1 MLECIHPRRCG
12 PGSVLLAVLALGV
25 GPLPRLAATASPTPD
40 APAAR
45 VTFVANTENLTQPRV
60 RYTGRAWTADPGGFL
75 RGTGAGHR
83 LLAES
88 APDAGDFRIE
98 FDLALP
104 RAGRSSS
111 LVVGDDSNWEWTA
124 GTTTSTLRGRFFLA
138 ADAPI
143 TVPVPRLAPGQ
154 RLDLEIERRGATV
167 VLRVNGQVV
176 HQGPCRPSALG
187 LLGLDPGTGT
197 IDVYGLH
204 ATARF
209 AGAAPARAFD
219 NPFGMQLRP
228 RPLDL
233 AQVRAPSLV
242 QEAPTNEP
250 CLVARRDGS
259 LELYSIT
266 KPASDS
272 VSLQRSLDGG
282 LTWTEP
288 AIAFNLPGRAYYAVL
303 ALEAADGTLHAV
315 VHLQGQGPGGY
326 RGRLYEV
333 YHTRRLPGAT
343 SWSPARR
350 VVPGYVG
357 SLNGFIQL
365 SGPGRLLLAVARAM
379 PEREAPPVSGP
390 DRGWNDTFVYL
401 SDDQGETWRTSP
413 DVLSLELSG
422 PNATR
427 YGAIE
432 PALLELRDGRVWM
445 LVRDRGG
452 VLWESTSNDGE
463 RWEDLRRTALISS
476 DSPADL
482 LRLRDGRILL
492 LTNACQNWSDPRSYA
507 MGGREVLHAALSS
520 DEGKTWRGFRE
531 ILHETRRVS
540 GGDRGT
546 SYASVVQNQQGQV
559 VVVSGQGEGKRALL
573 LFHPDWLE
581 ETGLKDEVSVGP
593 VHWTQYGD
601 DGLRVVEDA
610 DGRKSLALPL
620 KASGPCGAL
629 WNFPA
634 APGGTL
640 RLRLKIPAGVRDL
653 TLSLHDHFNR
663 IDDRQAVAHATV
675 RLDLTAP
682 SADPADRWQEIVLT
696 WSHLA
701 TPQGSWEASID
712 GQPTGR
718 RPAQRVSAFGP
729 NYLRIEFRG
738 QTEQGAVLVSNLS
751 MNGLP

>member
-1 MLECIHPRRCG
+1 M
-12 PGSVLLAVLALGV
+12 
-25 GPLPRLAATASPTPD
+25 LPRLAAAESPAPAT
-40 APAAR
+40 PAAR

-60 RYTGRAWTADPGGFL
+60 RYTGRAWAADPGGFL

-83 LLAES
+83 LLTES
-88 APDAGDFRIE
+88 APGEGDFRLE

-104 RAGRSSS
+104 RAGRTSA
-111 LVVGDDSNWEWTA
+111 LVVGDDSSWEWTA
-124 GTTTSTLRGRFFLA
+124 GETTSTLRGRFFLA
-138 ADAPI
+138 ADAPL

-154 RLDLEIERRGATV
+154 RFDLEIARQGATV
-167 VLRVNGQVV
+167 QLRVNGQLV
-176 HQGPCRPSALG
+176 HEGPCRPAALG

-197 IDVYGLH
+197 IDVYSLH

-209 AGAAPARAFD
+209 PDAAPVRAFD

-228 RPLDL
+228 RPRDL
-233 AQVRAPSLV
+233 AGVWAPALV

-272 VSLQRSLDGG
+272 VSVQRSLDGG

-288 AIAFNLPGRAYYAVL
+288 SVAFHLPGRAYYAIL
-303 ALEAADGTLHAV
+303 ALEAADGSLHAV

-333 YHTRRLPGAT
+333 YHTRRLPGAA

-357 SLNGFIQL
+357 SLNGFIPL
-365 SGPGRLLLAVARAM
+365 SGSGRLLLAVARAV
-379 PEREAPPVSGP
+379 PEREAPPASGP

-401 SDDQGETWRTSP
+401 TDDQGETWRTSP

-432 PALLELRDGRVWM
+432 PALLELSGGRVWM

-452 VLWESTSNDGE
+452 VLWQSTSPDGE
-463 RWEDLRRTALISS
+463 RWPELVRTAFISS

-492 LTNACQNWSDPRSYA
+492 LTNACQNWTDPRSYA

-520 DEGKTWRGFRE
+520 DEGRTWRGFRE
-531 ILHETRRVS
+531 ILHETRRIS

-559 VVVSGQGEGKRALL
+559 VVASGQGEGKRALL

-581 ETGLKDEVSVGP
+581 ETKLQDDLSQGP
-593 VHWTQYGD
+593 VHWNQYGD
-601 DGLRVVEDA
+601 DGLHVVEEA

-634 APGGTL
+634 ATAGTL
-640 RLRLKIPAGVRDL
+640 RLRIKIPAGVREL

-663 IDDRQAVAHATV
+663 IDDRQAVAHAVVALEGAT
-675 RLDLTAP
+675 LATDAP
-682 SADPADRWQEIVLT
+682 DRWQEVVLSWSDLSTPRGT
-696 WSHLA
+696 W
-701 TPQGSWEASID
+701 QASID
-712 GQPTGR
+712 GRSTGR
-718 RPAQRVSAFGP
+718 RPAPRVSAFGP

-738 QTEQGAVLVSNLS
+738 RTEQGAVLVSDLS
-751 MNGLP
+751 MNVLP